1 MSKHPPKLLRPL
13 ALALHLAF
21 LGAAGAALTL
31 PAAVRAQEAAFDF
44 AISAGPLQ
52 NALTAFAAQTR
63 INVSFA
69 PELAGGGRHS
79 PGVQGRHGA
88 EQALRRLLAGSGL
101 VAVRQGNGYTLE
113 KAPQSRGDEAQLT
126 PVTVTAGAERSGITE
141 GTGSY
146 TQRGP
151 SRTATGLA
159 LSLRETPQSVT
170 VMTRQR
176 IEDFKL
182 ETLTDVLEQTPGIA
196 VLQYGTAVGYQARG
210 AAVNFQT
217 DGFRQISG
225 GWSYFGGMHYDLDDL
240 TDIDRVEVLKGSAGL
255 TAGYGYAGATVN
267 RIRKR
272 PTQELQAKAGVS
284 AGSWDRQRAEAD
296 LSGPLNA
303 AGTLRGR
310 IAAAAG
316 QGDTFRDGETQRFRT
331 LFGTLEAD
339 LGPDTLLSG
348 GITYRKREHRGIAL
362 YDTIP
367 AYRGGQRL
375 ALMPRSFNLGTPW
388 SGYEQET
395 TSVFARLEHRFATGW
410 TASLHVSDERI
421 ETPELLFGYIR
432 WPGTAN
438 QNHYVNAENRNSG
451 IDFELKGPF
460 ELFGRQ
466 HELRIAAGAA
476 RSRSDMDRANG
487 TYGIPLASLGLDYAQ
502 GGPALPKFADM
513 TRWTYDL
520 DRFSHRQRYVSAAG
534 RFSLADPLK
543 LIAGVRVTDY
553 QLSSFGG
560 QWMTYSLDESGVVT
574 PYAGLVFDLSDDISL
589 YGSYANIFDA
599 QTAQDE
605 QGRTLA
611 PREGLTYEVGA
622 KGEFFGKRL
631 NAGISHFWIRTDNE
645 AEASG
650 GRTPGGAAA
659 YRAVMGASRRGYEL
673 ELSGELARGWQA
685 QGSYVMNDSSLSTA
699 SQYPRR
705 QFKIGTT
712 YQPWHRLTIGA
723 AARWQSRT
731 SGGALVQD
739 SFWLLDL
746 MARYQVNDK
755 LSISANINNALD
767 KKYFGGVIS
776 DWQGVGYTWGAPRS
790 FNAGLRYDF

>member
-21 LGAAGAALTL
+21 LGTAGATLALPGT
-31 PAAVRAQEAAFDF
+31 ARAQEAAFDF
-44 AISAGPLQ
+44 AIPAGPLQ
-52 NALTAFAAQTR
+52 SALTAFSAQTR
-63 INVSFA
+63 INVSFT
-69 PELAGGGRHS
+69 PEITGGGRHS
-79 PGVQGRHGA
+79 PGVQGSHTA
-88 EQALRRLLAGSGL
+88 AQALSRLLAGSGL
-101 VAVRQGNGYTLE
+101 IALRQGNGFTLE
-113 KAPQSRGDEAQLT
+113 RAPQSGGYETQLV
-126 PVTVTAGAERSGITE
+126 PVTVTAGADRSGTTE

-151 SRTATGLA
+151 SRTATGLS

-170 VMTRQR
+170 VMTHQR

-182 ETLTDVLEQTPGIA
+182 ETLTEVLEQTPGIA
-196 VLQYGTAVGYQARG
+196 VHQYGTAVGYQARG

-272 PTQELQAKAGVS
+272 PTQEFQAKAGVS
-284 AGSWDRQRAEAD
+284 AGRWDKLRAEAD

-316 QGDTFRDGETQRFRT
+316 RGDTFRDGETQRFRT
-331 LFGTLEAD
+331 VFGTLEAD
-339 LGPDTLLSG
+339 IGPDTLLSG

-362 YDTIP
+362 YDAIP
-367 AYRGGQRL
+367 AYRGGQHLTL
-375 ALMPRSFNLGTPW
+375 APRSFNLGTPW

-395 TSVFARLEHRFATGW
+395 TSLFARLEHRFATGW

-438 QNHYVNAENRNSG
+438 QNHYLNAENRNSA

-460 ELFGRQ
+460 EMFGRQ

-476 RSRSDMDRANG
+476 RSDSDMDRANG
-487 TYGIPLASLGLDYAQ
+487 TYGVPLADFGLDYAQ
-502 GGPALPKFADM
+502 GGSALPKFADM
-513 TRWTYDL
+513 SQWTYDP
-520 DRFSHRQRYVSAAG
+520 DHFSHRQRYVSAAG
-534 RFSLADPLK
+534 RFSLAEPLK

-553 QLSSFGG
+553 RLSSFGG
-560 QWMTYSLDESGVVT
+560 QWMTYALKESGVVT
-574 PYAGLVFDLSDDISL
+574 PYAGLVLDIDDDISV
-589 YGSYANIFDA
+589 YGSYANIFEA

-605 QGRTLA
+605 QGHTLP

-631 NAGISHFWIRTDNE
+631 NTSISHFWVRTDNE

-650 GRTPGGAAA
+650 GRTPGGATA
-659 YRAVMGASRRGYEL
+659 YRPVMGASRRGYEL

-699 SQYPRR
+699 SQYPKR
-705 QFKIGTT
+705 QLKLATT

-723 AARWQSRT
+723 STRWQSKT
-731 SGGALVQD
+731 SGGELAQD

-746 MARYQVNDK
+746 MTRYQINDK

-767 KKYFGGVIS
+767 KEYFGGIVS
-776 DWQGVGYTWGAPRS
+776 DWQGVGYTWGTPRS
-790 FNAGLRYDF
+790 FNASLRYDF